1 MATNGKKRM
10 KKTQA
15 YLLSAA
21 LLTGTFACHTSALG
35 ATPATARLSPQYR
48 IVVDNV
54 EQTFYSASGS
64 EMHPL
69 VYNGSTYLPLRAIG
83 ELMGKNVN
91 WDQTTQTVSI
101 AGVQTTS
108 PTKGILDTWTKAQS
122 VSVQVC
128 PEFTIMVEG
137 VKRSFTDAGGNTAF
151 PLLYN
156 GSTYLPLR
164 AIGELMGKNVT
175 WDNDTKTASLSGMTG
190 IQVTDADSFVTS
202 PAEGNT
208 AAGVITAETAKSRA
222 LAHAG
227 LTGSQVTFTEQKLTR
242 DDDRQIYKVEF
253 FSGSAEYE
261 YEIDA
266 ITGNVLEFDYSGHH
280 GTAPSKAGALIGEAK
295 AREIALAK
303 VPGATASNV
312 VKLELDRDFNEAKY
326 EIKIYSGNT
335 EYEFEIDAYS
345 GVILEWAS
353 ETHR

>member
-35 ATPATARLSPQYR
+35 ATLATARLSPQYR

-69 VYNGSTYLPLRAIG
+69 V
-83 ELMGKNVN
+83 
-91 WDQTTQTVSI
+91 
-101 AGVQTTS
+101 
-108 PTKGILDTWTKAQS
+108 
-122 VSVQVC
+122 
-128 PEFTIMVEG
+128 
-137 VKRSFTDAGGNTAF
+137 
-151 PLLYN
+151 YN